1 MAFGQWPAAFP
12 YGLSGT
18 LLPMTSSSPRW
29 ADRLRRVREY
39 CEQHDMGAL
48 VVSTPANI
56 TYLTGFVGTAGL
68 LLVASDNAWLMVDGR
83 YEGSVR
89 EQAARGWLA
98 PVAPVRVERRYDL
111 TLEAVVRASA
121 LARIGFEAA
130 HVTVATL
137 RRWQQMMP
145 AIDWRPT
152 DLVVEHLRVIKD
164 AYEIDV
170 LRKAA
175 AKLSDVARSAG
186 QWIGMGRAERE
197 VASDIDRALIRAGFS
212 APAFPT
218 IVASGEQTAYPHAR
232 PTDRVMRN
240 EDLVLLDF
248 GGVLDGYC
256 VDLTRMA
263 AIGQVSSRAEALY
276 TAVRAAQDAA
286 RATVRAGIAASDVDD
301 AARRTL
307 ETHGLAAAFLH
318 GTGHGL
324 GLEVHEAP
332 RLGRPDAGSREMLEA
347 GMVCTLEPGAYVE
360 GLGGVRLE
368 DDVLVTPEG
377 CDVLTTAPREL
388 LVV

>member
-1 MAFGQWPAAFP
+1 
-12 YGLSGT
+12 
-18 LLPMTSSSPRW
+18 MTSSSPGW

-39 CEQHDMGAL
+39 CDQNDLGAL
-48 VVSTPANI
+48 VVSTPSNI
-56 TYLTGFVGTAGL
+56 TYLTGFAGTAGL
-68 LLVASDNAWLMVDGR
+68 LLIAPNSAWLMVDGR

-89 EQAARGWLA
+89 DRAARGWLG
-98 PVAPVRVERRYDL
+98 PVSTVRVERRYDL
-111 TLEAVVRASA
+111 TLEAVARAQA

-130 HVTVATL
+130 HITVAAL
-137 RRWQQMMP
+137 RRWQQLMT
-145 AIDWRPT
+145 AVDWRPT
-152 DLVVEHLRVIKD
+152 DGVVEHLRVIKD
-164 AYEIDV
+164 AYEIDL
-170 LRKAA
+170 LRRAA
-175 AKLSDVARSAG
+175 GKLSDVARAAG
-186 QWIGMGRAERE
+186 QWITASRAERD
-197 VASDIDRALIRAGFS
+197 VASDIDRALVRAGFS

-218 IVASGEQTAYPHAR
+218 IVSSGEQTAYPHAR
-232 PTDRVMRN
+232 PTDRLMRRG
-240 EDLVLLDF
+240 DLVLLDF

-286 RATVRAGIAASDVDD
+286 RSTIRAGIAASEVDA
-301 AARRTL
+301 AARRML
-307 ETHGLAAAFLH
+307 EKHGLADAFLH

-332 RLGRPDAGSREMLEA
+332 RIGRPDSGSREMLEA

-360 GLGGVRLE
+360 GVGGVRLE

-377 CDVLTTAPREL
+377 CEVLTTAPREL

>member
-1 MAFGQWPAAFP
+1 MP
-12 YGLSGT
+12 
-18 LLPMTSSSPRW
+18 SPRW
-29 ADRLRRVREY
+29 ADRLRHVRDY
-39 CEQHDMGAL
+39 CDRQDLGAL
-48 VVSTPANI
+48 VVSTPSNI
-56 TYLTGFVGTAGL
+56 TYLTGFAGTAGL
-68 LLVASDNAWLMVDGR
+68 LLVAPNNAWLMVDGR
-83 YEGSVR
+83 YEGAVR
-89 EQAARGWLA
+89 ERAARGLLA
-98 PVAPVRVERRYDL
+98 PVATVHVERRYDL
-111 TLEAVVRASA
+111 TLEAVARAQA

-137 RRWQQMMP
+137 RRWQQLMP
-145 AIDWRPT
+145 AIDWRPS
-152 DLVVEHLRVIKD
+152 DGVVEHLRVIKD
-164 AYEIDV
+164 EYEIGV
-170 LRKAA
+170 LRRAA
-175 AKLSDVARSAG
+175 GKLSDVAQSAD
-186 QWIGMGRAERE
+186 QWIAAGRAERD
-197 VASDIDRALIRAGFS
+197 VASDIDRALVRAGFS

-232 PTDRVMRN
+232 PTDRVMRT

-276 TAVRAAQDAA
+276 AAVRAAQDAA
-286 RATVRAGIAASDVDD
+286 RSTIRAGIAASDVDD

-307 ETHGLAAAFLH
+307 ETHGLGAAFLH

-332 RLGRPDAGSREMLEA
+332 RLGRPDSGSREMLEA

-368 DDVLVTPEG
+368 DDVLVTSEG
-377 CDVLTTAPREL
+377 CEVLTTAPREL

>member
-1 MAFGQWPAAFP
+1 
-12 YGLSGT
+12 
-18 LLPMTSSSPRW
+18 MTTPSSPRW
-29 ADRLRRVREY
+29 ADRLQHVRQH
-39 CEQHDMGAL
+39 CEQHDLGAL
-48 VVSTPANI
+48 VVSTPSNI
-56 TYLTGFVGTAGL
+56 TYLTGFAGSAGL
-68 LLVASDNAWLMVDGR
+68 LLVAPDNACLLVDGR

-89 EQAARGWLA
+89 ERAARGNLG
-98 PVAPVRVERRYDL
+98 PVSPVRVERRYDL
-111 TLEAVVRASA
+111 TLEAVVRAQA

-130 HVTVATL
+130 HVTVASL

-145 AIDWRPT
+145 SIDWRPT
-152 DLVVEHLRVIKD
+152 DGVVEHLRVIKD

-170 LRKAA
+170 LRRAA
-175 AKLSDVARSAG
+175 GKLSDVARSAG
-186 QWIGMGRAERE
+186 DWIAAGRVERD

-232 PTDRVMRN
+232 PTDRVMRK

-276 TAVRAAQDAA
+276 AAVRAAQDAA
-286 RATVRAGIAASDVDD
+286 RSTVRAGIAASDVDD

-307 ETHGLAAAFLH
+307 GTHGLADAFLH

-332 RLGRPDAGSREMLEA
+332 RLGRPESGSREMLEA

-377 CDVLTTAPREL
+377 CEVLTTAPREL